1 MSQHHTES
9 FNCFFRITRVFPQ
22 PVRLGR
28 HVTRNGLV
36 CLAGRIGSPTRRTKE
51 TRQTEQTGLRIPFAS
66 RRFQNGWCR
75 GILLPCSWSV
85 DFCESSSDCVPEECH
100 ESHPGLLWA
109 FSTVDG

>member
-1 MSQHHTES
+1 MV
-9 FNCFFRITRVFPQ
+9 CPVYIVYLVF
-22 PVRLGR
+22 
-28 HVTRNGLV
+28 LV
-36 CLAGRIGSPTRRTKE
+36 GRIGRPTRRTKE
-51 TRQTEQTGLRIPFAS
+51 IRQTEQTGLLIPFAS
-66 RRFQNGWCR
+66 SRFQKSQCR